1 MVPWKQS
8 LGARDYIQ
16 NIKIFNFHKWRIS
29 YAKRPA
35 VSDASN
41 RLSRSCT
48 FLKDRESSLFTL
60 QRHFNFCDW
69 LLTSWLAP
77 IWELVNFKLKQY
89 FHCSVISGPIIF
101 CLLIACFSGDSLVM
115 SEHLINSSA
124 YYKLRLSVLKSPF
137 WLVTLLAPKWYLQ
150 AWGTNSPLVR
160 VVTSCPTR
168 TRANKGLFN
177 SLFRELWRL
186 PARHI
191 LEHNE
196 SWVQKLVTIGQIS
209 LSQPKQQ
216 SGQPDLRG
224 HALSQSGLK
233 LITKIRR

>member
-1 MVPWKQS
+1 MQS
-8 LGARDYIQ
+8 GQPFPAPQIASRDTVLFFKEY
-16 NIKIFNFHKWRIS
+16 
-29 YAKRPA
+29 
-35 VSDASN
+35 
-41 RLSRSCT
+41 
-48 FLKDRESSLFTL
+48 ESSFLTL
-60 QRHFNFCDW
+60 QRHFYFSVW
-69 LLTSWLAP
+69 LLTFWLARF
-77 IWELVNFKLKQY
+77 WALVDFKLKQY

-101 CLLIACFSGDSLVM
+101 CLLIACYSGDSLVM

-137 WLVTLLAPKWYLQ
+137 WLVTLLGMVSSSLGKLAAFSCCDILSNKNKNEQGTVQQLISRTLKTSGK
-150 AWGTNSPLVR
+150 AHFGTN
-160 VVTSCPTR
+160 
-168 TRANKGLFN
+168 
-177 SLFRELWRL
+177 
-186 PARHI
+186 
-191 LEHNE
+191 NE